1 MRLLLAE
8 DEEDLSRALV
18 AVLKHNNY
26 SVDAVYDGAEA
37 LDYIESSDNY
47 DGVILDI
54 MMPKMDGI
62 TVLKTIR
69 SHGNSVPVL
78 MLTAKAEID
87 DRVEG
92 LDSGADDYLT
102 KPFSMKELMARIR
115 AMTRRKADTTDSVLT
130 FGDITL
136 DRSTYILTGPA
147 SINNTCSIENS
158 GLHTDTNNMDN
169 GNQNSKIK
177 ENNTVDGQVSENQS
191 VGNQSAG
198 NQGVGNQSAGN
209 QGVGNQSAGNQI
221 NGIRLANK
229 EYQMLEMLMTN
240 PGQIISADQFMDRI
254 WGYDSEAE
262 QNVVW
267 VYISYLRKKLV
278 SVGSAAQIKATRGVG
293 YSII

>member
-37 LDYIESSDNY
+37 LDYIENSENY

-102 KPFSMKELMARIR
+102 KPFSMKELLARIR

-136 DRSTYILTGPA
+136 DRLTYMLTGPA
-147 SINNTCSIENS
+147 SIKNAGSIENNV
-158 GLHTDTNNMDN
+158 LHTDANNEDN
-169 GNQNSKIK
+169 GNMTGKIK
-177 ENNTVDGQVSENQS
+177 GDNTSDGQVS
-191 VGNQSAG
+191 GNQNAG
-198 NQGVGNQSAGN
+198 NPSIGTQNV
-209 QGVGNQSAGNQI
+209 
-221 NGIRLANK
+221 GIRLANK

-240 PGQIISADQFMDRI
+240 PGQIISVDQFMDRI

-267 VYISYLRKKLV
+267 VYISYLRKKLA
-278 SVGSAAQIKATRGVG
+278 SVGSTAQIKATRGVG
-293 YSII
+293 YSIINE